1 MRCRTPLNHLWGT
14 TGNVIVKVFENK
26 KLLFSLRDSL
36 TLLTG
41 SLANFAR
48 NICPELGKKGS
59 INHKDILV
67 EMLIK
72 EDFKKDI
79 LNYMKMKQDILLL
92 GGVMKK
98 AQNIYWTEYNV
109 DIVNKLTIS
118 SLRDSFQSSGG
129 RRGIWVWTFVTNSSH
144 RHGLGRKTR
153 LYPTRLCTFGVHSL
167 SLDYY
172 HHGLGPVERS

>member
-1 MRCRTPLNHLWGT
+1 
-14 TGNVIVKVFENK
+14 
-26 KLLFSLRDSL
+26 
-36 TLLTG
+36 
-41 SLANFAR
+41 
-48 NICPELGKKGS
+48 
-59 INHKDILV
+59 
-67 EMLIK
+67 MLIK

-129 RRGIWVWTFVTNSSH
+129 RRGI
-144 RHGLGRKTR
+144 
-153 LYPTRLCTFGVHSL
+153 
-167 SLDYY
+167 
-172 HHGLGPVERS
+172 